1 MLVSEKAAL
10 VEDEEQQKMRDEDDE
25 QVNILLPSDMEGEN
39 VPDKVDNADIEPEI
53 GVTASDLGI
62 QEVCNYY

>member
-1 MLVSEKAAL
+1 MLVSGKAAL

-25 QVNILLPSDMEGEN
+25 QVNILLPSDTEGEN

-53 GVTASDLGI
+53 EVTASDLGI